1 MCSSDLTEAQI
12 ERLRYEL
19 HVVEETGFVE
29 YMLIVRDIAQFARSR
44 KIPMGVRG
52 SAAASI
58 ILYCLDVT
66 DIEPTQYRL
75 VFERFLNLERREM
88 PDVDFDFADERRPW
102 IVVVFSSAS
111 CHTCADVVRKAAV
124 LESPEVGVI
133 DVEWGARRDLHRK
146 YSIDA
151 VPVIAIADADGV
163 VRRGFT
169 GPVTATDLWA
179 AVADARQPGSSPE
192 PELGN

>member
-1 MCSSDLTEAQI
+1 MLFRSQARETTGRDVFIGGAIGPLGEPASP
-12 ERLRYEL
+12 RVRHEL
-19 HVVEETGFVE
+19 
-29 YMLIVRDIAQFARSR
+29 FA
-44 KIPMGVRG
+44 
-52 SAAASI
+52 
-58 ILYCLDVT
+58 
-66 DIEPTQYRL
+66 EQ
-75 VFERFLNLERREM
+75 
-88 PDVDFDFADERRPW
+88 
-102 IVVVFSSAS
+102 
-111 CHTCADVVRKAAV
+111 AAV

>member
-1 MCSSDLTEAQI
+1 MQQLLVAVAVVAVALVVALV
-12 ERLRYEL
+12 LRRRRP
-19 HVVEETGFVE
+19 V
-29 YMLIVRDIAQFARSR
+29 
-44 KIPMGVRG
+44 
-52 SAAASI
+52 AA
-58 ILYCLDVT
+58 
-66 DIEPTQYRL
+66 PTQPLAL
-75 VFERFLNLERREM
+75 VPVQLDRA
-88 PDVDFDFADERRPW
+88 DFADERRPW